1 MVSGQGTLPL
11 PWLAGMLD
19 DVVRA
24 PRGHALLLH
33 GPRGVGQFELAM
45 LLAQAWLCE
54 DASRADTAL
63 ACGRCA
69 GCRLVQARSHPDLL
83 VLLPEALRESL
94 GWSFD
99 DEEAEAAAEGK
110 RKPSR
115 EIKVEAARAVIAFAQ
130 RTASRGGAKVIVVHP
145 ADAMNAT
152 AANAL
157 LKTLEEP
164 PAELRFV
171 LCSAAPDALPATVRS
186 RCQPWRVPAPAVDEA
201 LAWLQAQSVRDAAG
215 LLAAAGGEPLTAL
228 EWARDGIEGATW
240 QQLGDAV
247 RRGDAA
253 LLARW
258 PVPRALEALA
268 KLCHDTV
275 RVTLG
280 VAPRWFDAAR
290 LAPTRDVQALLRWSQ
305 ELTRVERNAEHPWH
319 GALLIETLVT
329 QGRRA
334 LA

>member
-1 MVSGQGTLPL
+1 MVSGQGALPL

-19 DVVRA
+19 AVALA

-33 GPRGVGQFELAM
+33 GPRGIGQFELAM
-45 LLAQAWLCE
+45 LLAQSWLCE
-54 DASRADTAL
+54 DRSRPNPAH

-69 GCRLVQARSHPDLL
+69 GCRLVQAKGHPDLL

-94 GWSFD
+94 GWALD
-99 DEEAEAAAEGK
+99 DEEAETSTEGK

-115 EIKVEAARAVIAFAQ
+115 EIKVDAARAAIAFAQ
-130 RTASRGGAKVIVVHP
+130 RTATRGGAKVIVVHP

-152 AANAL
+152 AANTL

-186 RCQPWRVPAPAVDEA
+186 RCQPWRAPAPAAGEA
-201 LAWLQAQSVRDAAG
+201 LAWLQEQSVPDAAV

-228 EWARDGIEGATW
+228 EWARDGIEGAAW

-258 PVPRALEALA
+258 PVPRALEALG
-268 KLCHDTV
+268 KLCHDTL

-280 VAPRWFDAAR
+280 LAPCWFDAAR
-290 LAPTRDVQALLRWSQ
+290 LAPARDLQAVLRWSQ
-305 ELTRVERNAEHPWH
+305 ELARVERNAEHPWH

-334 LA
+334 LG